1 MSNFYCRRPVKT
13 LERILDKSVKT
24 PGSRRRID
32 NLVRRVE
39 ESAVIPLQI
48 HPHPEIV
55 QIIRPKDVYFFTPM
69 RRFNHHADRKLLP
82 GDAQQAVAPL
92 ADKIAYGSE
101 QLR

>member
-1 MSNFYCRRPVKT
+1 MSNFYCRRPVKV
-13 LERILDKSVKT
+13 LERILDKSL
-24 PGSRRRID
+24 RRRVTPAAR

-48 HPHPEIV
+48 HSDPEIV
-55 QIIRPKDVYFFTPM
+55 QIIRPKDVYFFMPM
-69 RRFNHHADRKLLP
+69 RRFNHHADRKFLP

-92 ADKIAYGSE
+92 AYKIAYGSE